1 MSKGTLFHE
10 CPLTHYL
17 YFLYMDSKSGGKKKL
32 YYWYQRD
39 TCHPPSPVQH
49 RASLAPSSCILLP
62 NPMLC
67 LEVVLLEYVNFHTR
81 QFHFLLE
88 QWKQSINQY
97 WLLCQNPWSTHHM
110 AFVLW
115 LAQINAGPLQPGGDD
130 QSYLP
135 SFVPCDC
142 FLLLLSLVWEQVE
155 RAEESGLEQQHF
167 WTWQIWLCTVLYW
180 SCKLPSSTCPSCK
193 P

>member
-1 MSKGTLFHE
+1 MPTRPLFVLFVHGLQE
-10 CPLTHYL
+10 W
-17 YFLYMDSKSGGKKKL
+17 GKKETVLLISKRYLSSTKSSSTQGKL
-32 YYWYQRD
+32 G
-39 TCHPPSPVQH
+39 PVELHSAAQ
-49 RASLAPSSCILLP
+49 P
-62 NPMLC
+62 N
-67 LEVVLLEYVNFHTR
+67 VVLRSGSSWVCQLSYLAISLPIGAV
-81 QFHFLLE
+81 
-88 QWKQSINQY
+88 KSINQY
-97 WLLCQNPWSTHHM
+97 ELLCQNPWTTHHM

-115 LAQINAGPLQPGGDD
+115 LAQTNAGPLQLGGDD

-142 FLLLLSLVWEQVE
+142 FLLLLGLVREQVE

-167 WTWQIWLCTVLYW
+167 WTWQIWLCAVWYW